1 MIGPDDVRALGGLP
15 EEVGDERL
23 QPHIESAKRLVWLVS
38 GCDPSD
44 LEALDD
50 AVLARLREAAGCF
63 AISYALP
70 VLNTFFLAN
79 AERVPRDV
87 AEVSDYQFHD
97 AADIV
102 KLARLWEQRGYEALR
117 GLGPGGVVAA
127 TVI

>member
-15 EEVGDERL
+15 EEVSDERL
-23 QPHIESAKRLVWLVS
+23 QPHIESAERLVWQVS
-38 GCDPSD
+38 GYNPSD
-44 LEALDD
+44 LATLDA
-50 AVLARLREAAGCF
+50 AVLSRLREAAGCF

-97 AADIV
+97 ATDII

-117 GLGPGGVVAA
+117 GLRTGGVVTA